1 MKDTHNELYEM
12 IKKRYRGDVIL
23 WLIISAVLTT
33 AVALEHSI
41 VVAALLGMLLSSYVV
56 VCILGVRIM
65 LSLLLGLFA
74 EPKMKYK
81 KRL

>member
-1 MKDTHNELYEM
+1 MKDTHKELYEM

-23 WLIISAVLTT
+23 WLTISAVLTV

-65 LSLLLGLFA
+65 LSLLIGFFVEA
-74 EPKMKYK
+74 KDKNEKS
-81 KRL
+81 